1 MPQAKILK
9 ALAGKGYT
17 FQAGSI
23 QEIPE
28 EILQRYE
35 AKGIAKRLDNGGGK
49 SAAPKAKRSR
59 KAVRKP
65 KEER

>member
-1 MPQAKILK
+1 VQDL
-9 ALAGKGYT
+9 
-17 FQAGSI
+17 
-23 QEIPE
+23 PE
-28 EILQRYE
+28 EVLERFV
-35 AKGIAKRLDNGGGK
+35 AAGIAERLDDGGGK